1 MYPAFPTPV
10 FPHLVYVV
18 PSHPLCFH
26 SSPRIKR
33 RSQVTGAFELG
44 SAVASRAVQVPA
56 KVPGLAAL
64 VPNSHLSL
72 TPILLRQR
80 SAQVA
85 GDRVPLQQTGTNAP
99 TPALPV
105 VLRRLITAVR
115 IAEGMGTQHHLCGRQ
130 SWRECFPQNGSWVL
144 PREADV
150 PLAVLGSRDEL
161 ELSVLN
167 PDGDVLPA
175 ADAEVGLEVVVV
187 HMGAPAVF
195 ALGLDVDVVLGE
207 AVLFVAEAEDFVLA
221 LARVL
226 AAVELA
232 GRGDGHG
239 VVAAVGVIVES
250 RAPFLLLGRG
260 SWSNGV
266 QEISCFEGDGG
277 CGSER
282 EEKVHRRDGE
292 RLGSHGV
299 D

>member
-10 FPHLVYVV
+10 FQHLVYVV
-18 PSHPLCFH
+18 PSHPLSFH
-26 SSPRIKR
+26 PSPRIKR
-33 RSQVTGAFELG
+33 RSQVTGALELG
-44 SAVASRAVQVPA
+44 NAVVSGAVQVPA

-85 GDRVPLQQTGTNAP
+85 GDRVQLQQTGTNAP

-105 VLRRLITAVR
+105 VLRRLITVVR
-115 IAEGMGTQHHLCGRQ
+115 IAEGMGTSTIFVVDNLGV
-130 SWRECFPQNGSWVL
+130 SASLKTDLGVL

-175 ADAEVGLEVVVV
+175 ADAEVELEVVVV
-187 HMGAPAVF
+187 HMGAPAVV

-207 AVLFVAEAEDFVLA
+207 AVLFVAEAEDVVLA

-239 VVAAVGVIVES
+239 VVAAVGVIAES

-260 SWSNGV
+260 S
-266 QEISCFEGDGG
+266 
-277 CGSER
+277 
-282 EEKVHRRDGE
+282 
-292 RLGSHGV
+292 
-299 D
+299 